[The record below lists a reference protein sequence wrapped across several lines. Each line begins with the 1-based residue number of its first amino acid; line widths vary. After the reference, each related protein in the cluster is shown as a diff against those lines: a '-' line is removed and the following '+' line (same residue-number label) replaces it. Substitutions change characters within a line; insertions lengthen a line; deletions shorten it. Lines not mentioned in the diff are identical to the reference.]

1 MSPSPAITRFAPS
14 PSGHLHLGH
23 AYAAF
28 VASETARRSD
38 GTFLLRIDDIDRA
51 RSRTEFEEAIF
62 EDLAWLGLTWQEE
75 VPRSSGNMPKYRS
88 ALDGLS
94 ARGLL
99 YPCFCTR
106 ADIRA
111 EIERSDEAPHGPA
124 GSVYPGIC
132 RGLTDDE
139 RRTRIE
145 AGEPH
150 ALRLHMAR
158 ALEIAGG
165 ELVWIDAEAGEVK
178 ADPAAHGD
186 VVLARKDTPTSYP
199 ISVVI
204 DDAAQGINL
213 VTRGKD
219 LFHATDVQRLLQE
232 LLGLPVPDYHHHR
245 LVTDD
250 VGNRLATRDSA
261 HTLRQM
267 RMDGATPESVMVQ
280 LRRSYEAR

>member
-1 MSPSPAITRFAPS
+1 MSASPAITRFAPS

-28 VASETARRSD
+28 FASEAARRSG

-51 RSRTEFEEAIF
+51 RSRTEFEDAIF

-75 VPRSSGNMPKYRS
+75 VPRSSDNMPKYRT
-88 ALDGLS
+88 ALDSLS

-132 RGLTDDE
+132 RGLSDNE
-139 RRTRIE
+139 RKTRIE

-158 ALEIAGG
+158 ALETTG
-165 ELVWIDAEAGEVK
+165 EDLIWTDAEAGEVR
-178 ADPAAHGD
+178 ADPTAHGD
-186 VVLARKDTPTSYP
+186 VVLARKETPTSYP
-199 ISVVI
+199 LSVVI
-204 DDAAQGINL
+204 DDAAQGVNL

-219 LFHATDVQRLLQE
+219 LFPATDVQRLLQD
-232 LLGLPVPDYHHHR
+232 LLGLPVPAYHHHR
-245 LVTDD
+245 LMTDD
-250 VGNRLATRDSA
+250 AGKRLATRDSA

-267 RMDGATPESVMVQ
+267 RKDGATPDSVMAQ
-280 LRRSYEAR
+280 LSRSYEAR